1 MAEAKKRTAATPL
14 SRQRGSNKRVN
25 TTNLVVTP
33 SLTGPKVESVKSA
46 SHDIQPEASSATATT
61 ALPELKESNAVYSTT
76 IPAAKSEDS
85 SVLSKH
91 PGKNFMDLPR
101 ELRDLIYYH
110 ALVPLDS
117 ASSRPKRKEQAP
129 IRLAL
134 LSRLEWNR
142 LNREMANLGMAFPN
156 THPELSPRINIALFC
171 TNHTLRAEAEAV
183 FYKHNAFTL
192 RASWFWSSRAIAR
205 RPLPA
210 DALSKLR
217 KLYVGHW
224 GGLMQESAGSTRVA
238 PVWMDEAREAR
249 IRAVAEVQKGGAVCA
264 HVMDQMCALTDF
276 LAALPVLRELTINY
290 NSFITRFHRTVRGAM
305 ERLVVGRLY
314 DKMKERPELGLPLV
328 RVHLCGLAM
337 GYLQGMFE
345 WSQWYKP
352 SDCTACMDRDQEA
365 SRA

>member
-1 MAEAKKRTAATPL
+1 
-14 SRQRGSNKRVN
+14 
-25 TTNLVVTP
+25 
-33 SLTGPKVESVKSA
+33 
-46 SHDIQPEASSATATT
+46 
-61 ALPELKESNAVYSTT
+61 
-76 IPAAKSEDS
+76 
-85 SVLSKH
+85 
-91 PGKNFMDLPR
+91 MDLPR

-117 ASSRPKRKEQAP
+117 ASSRPKRKEKAP

-171 TNHTLRAEAEAV
+171 INRTLKAEAEAV

-224 GGLMQESAGSTRVA
+224 DDFMRERAGSMRVA
-238 PVWMDEAREAR
+238 PVQMNEAREVQ
-249 IRAVAEVQKGGAVCA
+249 IRAVVEAQRGAAVRA
-264 HVMDQMCALTDF
+264 HVMDRMRACDARTDF
-276 LAALPVLRELTINY
+276 LAALPMLRELTIKY
-290 NSFITRFHRTVRGAM
+290 NPFRPSFHCTERGAV
-305 ERLVVGRLY
+305 ERLVVGELY
-314 DKMKERPELGLPLV
+314 YKMKERPELGLPLV

-337 GYLQGMFE
+337 DYLQGVFE

-365 SRA
+365 SWA

>member
-1 MAEAKKRTAATPL
+1 ME
-14 SRQRGSNKRVN
+14 
-25 TTNLVVTP
+25 
-33 SLTGPKVESVKSA
+33 SA
-46 SHDIQPEASSATATT
+46 SHDIQPEASSAAATT
-61 ALPELKESNAVYSTT
+61 TLPELKESNAVHSTT

-171 TNHTLRAEAEAV
+171 TNRTLKAEAEAV

-224 GGLMQESAGSTRVA
+224 DDLMREHAGSMRVA
-238 PVWMDEAREAR
+238 PVQMNEAREVQ
-249 IRAVAEVQKGGAVCA
+249 IRAVVEAQREAAVRA
-264 HVMDQMCALTDF
+264 YVMDQMRACDARTDF
-276 LAALPVLRELTINY
+276 LAALPMLRELTINY
-290 NSFITRFHRTVRGAM
+290 NSFRTPFHCTVRGAM
-305 ERLVVGRLY
+305 ERPVVGRLY

-328 RVHLCGLAM
+328 QVHLCGLAM
-337 GYLQGMFE
+337 GYLQGVFE

-365 SRA
+365 S